1 MEAHIEHCIASYFS
15 SVPKAFSNNNI
26 ETYLKLNEML
36 LNGINIMKYYL
47 ETYNSNE
54 LFVYKEQE
62 VDFSLFETSSSN
74 IPLRSSS
81 KSISYALYGIAHP
94 SY

>member
-26 ETYLKLNEML
+26 ETYLKINEMI
-36 LNGINIMKYYL
+36 LNGIDIMKYYL
-47 ETYNSNE
+47 ETYNSDE
-54 LFVYKEQE
+54 KFVYKEKE
-62 VDFSLFETSSSN
+62 VNFSLFETSSSN
-74 IPLRSSS
+74 IPLRSSAS
-81 KSISYALYGIAHP
+81 PISYALYGLAHP